1 MQAQEI
7 FDKLKEQ
14 FADAII
20 ELKADAPSDPI
31 IMVDVAK
38 LFDIAQY
45 MRDKNELNFD
55 YLVDLVA
62 LDLGENLGAVYV
74 FYSMNLKHRIAL
86 KVIVPKDNPKLP
98 TLENLWRTAD
108 WLEREA
114 WDLMGIEFE
123 GHHNLIRIL
132 NPYDWEGHP
141 LRKDYVTPEVYHGM
155 KVPY

>member
-1 MQAQEI
+1 MNAQEI
-7 FDKLKEQ
+7 FDNLKMQ

-20 ELKADAPSDPI
+20 ELKADAPSDPYI
-31 IMVDVAK
+31 IVDAAK
-38 LFDIAQY
+38 LFDITQY
-45 MRDKNELNFD
+45 LRDKNELNFD

-74 FYSMNLKHRIAL
+74 FYSMNYKHRIAL

-114 WDLMGIEFE
+114 WDLMGLVFE

>member
-20 ELKADAPSDPI
+20 ELKIDAPSDPF

>member
-7 FDKLKEQ
+7 YDKLKEQ
-14 FADAII
+14 FADAVI
-20 ELKADAPSDPI
+20 ELKADAPSDPFI
-31 IMVDVAK
+31 IVNGSE
-38 LFDIAQY
+38 LFKIAQY
-45 MRDKNELNFD
+45 MRDKEEFDFD
-55 YLVDLVA
+55 YLVDLIA
-62 LDLGENLGAVYV
+62 LDLGENLGAVYI
-74 FYSMNLKHRIAL
+74 FSSMKHKHRIAL
-86 KVIVPKDNPKLP
+86 KVIVPKNNPKIP
-98 TLENLWRTAD
+98 TLENLWRTSD

-141 LRKDYVTPEVYHGM
+141 LRKDYVTPEEYHGM

>member
-20 ELKADAPSDPI
+20 ELKADAPSDPV
-31 IMVDVAK
+31 IMVDVEG
-38 LFDIAQY
+38 FFNIAQF
-45 MRDKNELNFD
+45 MRDNPDLDFD
-55 YLVDLVA
+55 YLVDLIA
-62 LDLGENLGAVYV
+62 LDLKEELGAVYI
-74 FYSMNLKHRIAL
+74 FYSMKHKHRIAL
-86 KVIVPKDNPKLP
+86 KLIVPKDNPKIP

-114 WDLMGIEFE
+114 WDLMGLVFE

-141 LRKDYVTPEVYHGM
+141 LRKDYVTPEEFHGM